1 MGTNVLAS
9 GFRFEEGDRRNAR
22 LIVILRVDRDLL
34 WIPGLCTAS
43 GEDGT
48 QSRNLSI
55 ASSLSRY
62 ISVSVSKE
70 TAVPRWWGSETLEF
84 GKNQVTT
91 GKR

>member
-9 GFRFEEGDRRNAR
+9 GFRFEEGDRRHAR
-22 LIVILRVDRDLL
+22 LIVIFGVDRDLL

-48 QSRNLSI
+48 QSRNRSI
-55 ASSLSRY
+55 AY

-70 TAVPRWWGSETLEF
+70 TAVPPWWESETLEF

-91 GKR
+91 GKRERS